1 MSDFRPEI
9 EVGRDRRDLLGVPGS
24 SFPPGPGG
32 VSLSHRKE
40 QKGPRALPRHPNR
53 GGTGPL
59 GTWDFIKEND
69 DFIKDL

>member
-9 EVGRDRRDLLGVPGS
+9 EVGRDLLGVPGS

-32 VSLSHRKE
+32 VSLSEERTKR
-40 QKGPRALPRHPNR
+40 PLLPRHPNR

-59 GTWDFIKEND
+59 GTWDSIKEND